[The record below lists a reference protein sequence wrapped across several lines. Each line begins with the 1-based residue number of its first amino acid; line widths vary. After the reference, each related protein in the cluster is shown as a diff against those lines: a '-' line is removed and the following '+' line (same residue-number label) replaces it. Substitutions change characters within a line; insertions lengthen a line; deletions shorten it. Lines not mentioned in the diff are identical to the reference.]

1 MIFGTIFS
9 NPDEERIIVFV
20 SININGQF
28 KIQNK
33 KVIDYYPMNTANLHG
48 FKRKNS
54 KKIEKVHKN

>member
-1 MIFGTIFS
+1 MNWQLIKIL
-9 NPDEERIIVFV
+9 IKH
-20 SININGQF
+20 NINLDGQI
-28 KIQNK
+28 KIYK